1 MKFSTVKEFP
11 FSMETAWKALQDPAK
26 LDVEPGQKYGSFLR
40 QNGKQSMTMWV
51 LYRHIGLHLMKRTK
65 S

>member
-26 LDVEPGQKYGSFLR
+26 LDVEPSTDHFSDKMGSN
-40 QNGKQSMTMWV
+40 Q
-51 LYRHIGLHLMKRTK
+51 
-65 S
+65 

>member
-26 LDVEPGQKYGSFLR
+26 LDVEPGTEVRIISP
-40 QNGKQSMTMWV
+40 
-51 LYRHIGLHLMKRTK
+51 TK
-65 S
+65 WEVINDEYSKVAEPSNPTK

>member
-26 LDVEPGQKYGSFLR
+26 LDVEPGDRSTDHFSDKMGSN
-40 QNGKQSMTMWV
+40 Q
-51 LYRHIGLHLMKRTK
+51 
-65 S
+65 